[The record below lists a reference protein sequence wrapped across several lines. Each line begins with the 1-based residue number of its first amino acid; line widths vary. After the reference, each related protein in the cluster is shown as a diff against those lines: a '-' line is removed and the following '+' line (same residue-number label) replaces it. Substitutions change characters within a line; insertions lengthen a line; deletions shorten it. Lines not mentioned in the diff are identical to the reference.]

1 MFKKTLFLLFISIL
15 FFPSK
20 SKADEGMWLLQLL
33 EKNNYKEMQRLGLKL
48 KPEDI
53 YSINHSSLKD
63 AIIQFG
69 RGCTG
74 EIISSEGLILTNHHC
89 GYASIQSHSSVENDY
104 LKDGFWAQTLKDEI
118 PNEGLTAKFLIRIE
132 DVTEKIMKGL
142 SDTMTEAQRS
152 SKIKEIS
159 STIEKEITSNSNY
172 DASVSNF
179 FDGNEFYLLVYE
191 VYKDVRLV
199 GAPPSSIGKFGADT
213 DNWMWPR
220 HTGDFSMFR
229 VYMSPDG
236 KPAEYSKDNIPYKPK
251 HFLPIS
257 IKGAEK
263 TDFTMT
269 IGYPGRTSRYLSS
282 YGINQAIELSNPS
295 IVKIREKKLTIMK
308 EGMDKSDTIRIQ
320 YAAKYAQ
327 TSNYWKYFIGQTRGL
342 KRLKVI
348 EKKQEI
354 EKKFDAWA
362 KSSPELQKKYGT
374 VISDFEKSYKMLNA
388 YILSRWYFVEA
399 ISRGGELI
407 ALSAK
412 FEPLLKELKEKN
424 PSQEAIKKISAPLQK
439 SLPDFYKDYNLGTD
453 KKIFAAML
461 EMFYKDVPKEQH
473 PDIYKLIFKKYKGDF
488 NKYTDYAYSKSFFVS
503 KEKLEAYLAN
513 PTAKKLEADPV
524 FALMKSFYNNYY
536 KNLVVKMQEGNDLLS
551 KSGRKYIAGLRA
563 MNPDKIYAPD
573 ANSTMRLSYGQVLD
587 YEAANAVHY
596 NYYTTLDGVMEKEDP
611 KNWEFVVP
619 KKLKEL
625 YEKKD
630 YGRYASKNGEM
641 HVCFTS
647 NNDITGGNSGS
658 PVING
663 NGQLVGLAFDGNWEA
678 MSGDIFYEPDIQRT
692 ISVDIRYVLFI
703 VDKYAG
709 AKRLLDEMSIVE

>member
-1 MFKKTLFLLFISIL
+1 MFKKIVLLVIIAVFIYPL
-15 FFPSK
+15 K

-33 EKNNYKEMQRLGLKL
+33 EKYNYKDMQRLGLKL

-74 EIISSEGLILTNHHC
+74 EIISDEGLILTNHHC
-89 GYASIQSHSSVENDY
+89 GYSAIQSHSTVENDY
-104 LKDGFWAQTLKDEI
+104 LKDGFWAQSKIEEI
-118 PNEGLTAKFLIRIE
+118 PNEGLTARFLVRIE
-132 DVTEKIMKGL
+132 DVTERIMKGL
-142 SDTMTEAQRS
+142 SDTMSESHRTI
-152 SKIKEIS
+152 KIKEIGS
-159 STIEKEITSNSNY
+159 AIEKEITANSNY
-172 DASVSNF
+172 EATVSNF

-220 HTGDFSMFR
+220 HNGDFSMFR

-257 IKGAEK
+257 IKGVEK
-263 TDFTMT
+263 NDFTMT
-269 IGYPGRTSRYLSS
+269 MGYPGRTSRYLSS
-282 YGINQAIELSNPS
+282 YGVNQAIELSNPA
-295 IVKIREKKLTIMK
+295 IVKIREKKLAIMK
-308 EGMDKSDTIRIQ
+308 EAMDKSDTIRIQ

-354 EKKFDAWA
+354 EKKFDTWA
-362 KSSPELQKKYGT
+362 KSSAELQKKYGT
-374 VISDFEKSYKMLNA
+374 VISDFEKSYNMLNA
-388 YILSRWYFVEA
+388 YILSKWYFVEG
-399 ISRGGELI
+399 IGRGAELI

-412 FEPLLKELKEKN
+412 FEPLLKELKEKK
-424 PSQEAIKKISAPLQK
+424 PSQEAIKKITTNLQK
-439 SLPDFYKDYNLGTD
+439 SLPDFFKDYNMGTD

-461 EMFYKDVPKEQH
+461 EMFYNDVPKEQQ
-473 PDIYKLIFKKYKGDF
+473 PDIYKIIISKYKGDF
-488 NKYTDYAYSKSFFVS
+488 NKYTEYVYSNSFFVS
-503 KEKLEAYLAN
+503 KDKIEGYLSK
-513 PTAKKLEADPV
+513 PTAKKIEADPLFV
-524 FALMKSFYNNYY
+524 LMKSFYNNYN
-536 KNLVVKMQEGNDLLS
+536 KDILVKMQNGNDLLS
-551 KSGRKYIAGLRA
+551 KSGRNYIAGLRA

-587 YEAANAVHY
+587 YDAANAVHY
-596 NYYTTLDGVMEKEDP
+596 NYYTTIEGIMEKEDP
-611 KNWEFVVP
+611 TNPEFVVP

-625 YEKKD
+625 YKNKD

-641 HVCFTS
+641 HVCFIS

-663 NGQLVGLAFDGNWEA
+663 EGQLVGLAFDGNWEA

-692 ISVDIRYVLFI
+692 ISVDARYILFI
-703 VDKYAG
+703 IDKYAG
-709 AKRLLDEMSIVE
+709 AKRLIDEMKIVE

>member
-1 MFKKTLFLLFISIL
+1 MFNKIFFLLIVAAFIL
-15 FFPSK
+15 PTQ

-89 GYASIQSHSSVENDY
+89 GYSSIQSHSTVENDY
-104 LKDGFWAQTLKDEI
+104 LKDGFWAQTKNEEI
-118 PNEGLTAKFLIRIE
+118 PNEGLTARFLIRIE
-132 DVTEKIMKGL
+132 DVTERILKGL
-142 SDTMTEAQRS
+142 SDTMTESERS
-152 SKIKEIS
+152 NKIKEMS
-159 STIEKEITSNSNY
+159 SNIEKEVTASSNY
-172 DASVSNF
+172 EASVSTF
-179 FDGNEFYLLVYE
+179 FEGNEFYLLVYE

-229 VYMSPDG
+229 IYMSPDG

-251 HFLPIS
+251 YFLPIS
-257 IKGAEK
+257 IKGIEK
-263 TDFTMT
+263 NDFTMT

-282 YGINQAIELSNPS
+282 FGINQAIELSNPS
-295 IVKIREKKLTIMK
+295 IVKIREKKLAIMK
-308 EGMDKSDTIRIQ
+308 EDMDKSDVVRIQ

-327 TSNYWKYFIGQTRGL
+327 VSNYWKYYIGQTRGL
-342 KRLKVI
+342 KRLKVL

-354 EKKFDAWA
+354 ERNFINWT
-362 KSSPELQKKYGT
+362 KSNPETMKKYAE
-374 VISDFEKSYKMLNA
+374 VIPDFERSYKMLDD
-388 YILSRWYFVEA
+388 YILSRWYFIEA
-399 ISRGGELI
+399 ISRGSELI

-424 PSQEAIKKISAPLQK
+424 PSQEAIKKTTTNLRKGIH
-439 SLPDFYKDYNLGTD
+439 DFYKDYNMETD

-461 EMFYKDVPKEQH
+461 EMFYNDVPKEQH
-473 PDIYKLIFKKYKGDF
+473 PDIYKLIYSKYKGDY
-488 NKYTDYAYSKSFFVS
+488 NKYTAFVFSKSFFVS
-503 KEKLEAYLAN
+503 REKIEGYLSE
-513 PTAKKLEADPV
+513 PTVKKIESDPV
-524 FALMKSFYNNYY
+524 FVLMKSFYKNY
-536 KNLVVKMQEGNDLLS
+536 KEITGKMQKGNELLS
-551 KSGRKYIAGLRA
+551 KAGRNFVAGLRE
-563 MNPDKIYAPD
+563 MNPNKIYAPD

-587 YEAANAVHY
+587 YEAANAVRY
-596 NYYTTLDGVMEKEDP
+596 NYYTTIEGIMEKEDP
-611 KNWEFVVP
+611 NNWEFVVP
-619 KKLKEL
+619 AKLKEL
-625 YEKKD
+625 YKNKD

-663 NGQLVGLAFDGNWEA
+663 EGQLVGLAFDGNWEA
-678 MSGDIFYEPDIQRT
+678 MSGDIVYEPDIQRT
-692 ISVDIRYVLFI
+692 ISVDVRYILFI
-703 VDKYAG
+703 IDKYAG
-709 AKRLLDEMSIVE
+709 AKRLIDEMSIIE